1 LKVRQPDTG
10 RLLALR
16 YWRSASGFWRGP
28 SPWRARLVTGLLI
41 ATVLIQLAIQFR
53 LNYWSRDFFD
63 AFGRRDSATLRQQA
77 LLFLP
82 LAGSSMAMAGL
93 AVWAR
98 MTVQRL
104 WRAWLTRHLI
114 DHWLANADFR
124 HLQFTLGEDQN
135 PEYRIAEDARV
146 ATEAPVAAIVG
157 LLTSALSAVVF
168 IGILW
173 TVGGDLDI
181 GIFNTTLTVPKY
193 LVISVAVY
201 SALLTFAIAVIG
213 RRLIRVTAGKNAAEA
228 QLRSI
233 GAHLLERSAITST
246 LQNEAAQHHSLSG
259 AVDDVI
265 TSWRDLC
272 HQLVRITVVS
282 HGNILLAPV
291 IGWVLCAPKYLFGAM
306 SLGEVAQATAA
317 FVVVLAALN
326 WMVDNYSNLVDC
338 LSSINRVASLLL
350 ALDELELRSTA
361 PLPATGMSLREAG
374 S

>member
-1 LKVRQPDTG
+1 LKVRQPDTA

-16 YWRSASGFWRGP
+16 FWRSASGFWRSP
-28 SPWRARLVTGLLI
+28 SAWRARLITALLI
-41 ATVLIQLAIQFR
+41 AIVLIQLAIQFR
-53 LNYWSRDFFD
+53 LNYWSCDFFD

-82 LAGSSMAMAGL
+82 LAGSSMAMARL

-98 MTVQRL
+98 MTVKRL

-157 LLTSALSAVVF
+157 LLTSALSAVIF

-173 TVGGDLDI
+173 TVGGDLVI
-181 GIFNTTLTVPKY
+181 GIFGTTLTVPKY
-193 LVISVAVY
+193 LVISVMIY

-213 RRLIRVTAGKNAAEA
+213 RRLIKVIAGKNAAEA

-233 GAHLLERSAITST
+233 GSHLLERGAITST
-246 LQNEAAQHHSLSG
+246 SQDEAAQHRSLSG

-265 TSWRDLC
+265 ARWRDLC

-291 IGWVLCAPKYLFGAM
+291 IGWVLCAPKYLFGRCR
-306 SLGEVAQATAA
+306 
-317 FVVVLAALN
+317 LARSPRPRRPSSSC
-326 WMVDNYSNLVDC
+326 WRRSIGWSITILVWW
-338 LSSINRVASLLL
+338 IVFPP
-350 ALDELELRSTA
+350 STA
-361 PLPATGMSLREAG
+361 SRRFSWRWTNSNGAQLRPPAVRRLDRH
-374 S
+374 